1 MTKPSRSV
9 HPSADR
15 KIASAARRGF
25 ATVRAMSNR
34 HDITPGIENL
44 PLEWLAGRRVG
55 LVAHPASVV
64 RDGRHS
70 AAFLRDQ
77 GINLTAL
84 FGPEHGFFG
93 RGGAGETIADTAHA
107 DWNIPI
113 FSLYGQTRAPTAA
126 MLELVDVVVYDIQT
140 IACRAYTYVS
150 TLRLL
155 LETCAHAGKTVIVA
169 DRPDPLMLTPPDG
182 PLLDPAC
189 ASFVGMIPTPFCY
202 QMTPAETALFLR
214 DELQLAALDLR
225 IAPCRNLSRSLP
237 LAAIYPNWQTTSP
250 AIIALAN
257 ALCFPLTVFFE
268 ALPIMDHARG
278 TPLAFQRLGSAH
290 ADLARLQLPPLPGL
304 RVTPAEYPDK
314 NGHILSGLAFEVA
327 DPTAYRPA
335 QAAFTLLHHLEE
347 YLGPALW
354 RFPGS
359 RPDFY
364 AQLWGTRTPAPPWPD
379 YSLRHLLYP

>member
-1 MTKPSRSV
+1 MLTNKRGCHGFIMTKPSRSV
-9 HPSADR
+9 HPSAGR

-113 FSLYGQTRAPTAA
+113 FSLYGKTRAPTTP
-126 MLELVDVVVYDIQT
+126 MLELVDVIVFDIQT

-150 TLRLL
+150 TLHLL
-155 LETCAHAGKTVIVA
+155 LETCARAGKTVIVA
-169 DRPDPLMLTPPDG
+169 DRPDP
-182 PLLDPAC
+182 
-189 ASFVGMIPTPFCY
+189 
-202 QMTPAETALFLR
+202 
-214 DELQLAALDLR
+214 
-225 IAPCRNLSRSLP
+225 
-237 LAAIYPNWQTTSP
+237 
-250 AIIALAN
+250 
-257 ALCFPLTVFFE
+257 
-268 ALPIMDHARG
+268 
-278 TPLAFQRLGSAH
+278 
-290 ADLARLQLPPLPGL
+290 
-304 RVTPAEYPDK
+304 
-314 NGHILSGLAFEVA
+314 
-327 DPTAYRPA
+327 
-335 QAAFTLLHHLEE
+335 
-347 YLGPALW
+347 
-354 RFPGS
+354 
-359 RPDFY
+359 
-364 AQLWGTRTPAPPWPD
+364 
-379 YSLRHLLYP
+379 